1 MIQYLYIKIIH
12 ERRKMSMEQMKAYK
26 FRIYPS
32 EIQKELIEKSF
43 GCTRF
48 IYNNMLAL
56 QIKTYQEEGKSYSK
70 YDLVKM
76 IPSLKKEY
84 EWLKEVDST
93 CLQATIDDL
102 DSAYSNFFREIKK
115 GNNQGFPKFK
125 SKRNPKRS
133 FESKCVNNNIT
144 IKDNLIKLPKLKWV
158 RAKITQSIDGKILNA
173 TVSKTPTG
181 KYFVSLCC
189 KVDIEQLSKVD
200 SNIGIDLGLKEFAIC
215 SNGEIFDNPKWLRK
229 ANYRLKLEQRRLSK
243 MQKFS
248 NNWNKQR
255 IKVAKIHER
264 IVNQRKDY
272 LHKISTKLIRENQI
286 ICLEDLKVSNMMKN
300 HKLAGAISEVSWY
313 EFRRMLEYK
322 AKWYGR
328 NISVI
333 DKTYP
338 SSQLCNVCGYRNK
351 DVKNL
356 GLREWTCPKCR
367 EYHDRDINASINILK
382 EGLRLVSLE
391 QTCKP
396 VNAQCN
402 GTIEQESPSSNVTV
416 GS

>member
-1 MIQYLYIKIIH
+1 
-12 ERRKMSMEQMKAYK
+12 MEQMKAYK

-32 EIQKELIEKSF
+32 EVQKQLIEKSF
-43 GCTRF
+43 GCSRF

-56 QIKTYQEEGKSYSK
+56 QIKTYEEQGKSYSK

-93 CLQATIDDL
+93 CLQAAIDDL
-102 DSAYSNFFREIKK
+102 DSAYQNFFREIKK
-115 GNNQGFPKFK
+115 GNNQGFPKYK

-133 FESKCVNNNIT
+133 FKSKCVNNNI
-144 IKDNLIKLPKLKWV
+144 IVKGNLIKLPKLKWV
-158 RAKITQSIDGKILNA
+158 KAKITQTIDGKILNA

-189 KVDIEQLSKVD
+189 KVDITQLEKVD
-200 SNIGIDLGLKEFAIC
+200 SNIGVDLGLKEFAIC
-215 SNGEIFDNPKWLRK
+215 SSGEVFDNPKWLRK

-255 IKVAKIHER
+255 IKVAKIHEK
-264 IVNQRKDY
+264 IANQRKDY
-272 LHKISTKLIRENQI
+272 LHKISTKLIKENQI
-286 ICLEDLKVSNMMKN
+286 ICIEDLKVSNMVKN
-300 HKLAGAISEVSWY
+300 HKLAKAISEVSWY

-328 NISVI
+328 TISVV

-356 GLREWTCPKCR
+356 GLRKWICECG
-367 EYHDRDINASINILK
+367 EEHDRDINASINILK

-396 VNAQCN
+396 VNA
-402 GTIEQESPSSNVTV
+402 
-416 GS
+416 

>member
-1 MIQYLYIKIIH
+1 
-12 ERRKMSMEQMKAYK
+12 MEQMKAYK

-56 QIKTYQEEGKSYSK
+56 QIKTYEEEGKSYSK

-93 CLQATIDDL
+93 CLQATVDDL
-102 DSAYSNFFREIKK
+102 DSAYQNFFREIKK

-322 AKWYGR
+322 ANWYGR
-328 NISVI
+328 TISVI

-356 GLREWTCPKCR
+356 GLRKWICECG
-367 EYHDRDINASINILK
+367 EEHDRDINASINILK

-396 VNAQCN
+396 VNA
-402 GTIEQESPSSNVTV
+402 
-416 GS
+416 

>member
-1 MIQYLYIKIIH
+1 
-12 ERRKMSMEQMKAYK
+12 MEQMKSYK

-32 EIQKELIEKSF
+32 EPQKQLIEKSF
-43 GCTRF
+43 GCSRF

-56 QIKTYQEEGKSYSK
+56 QIKSYEDHGKYHSK

-76 IPSLKKEY
+76 IPFLKKEY

-102 DSAYSNFFREIKK
+102 DNAYQNFFREIKK

-125 SKRNPKRS
+125 TKRNTKRS

-144 IKDNLIKLPKLKWV
+144 IKDNMIKLPKLKWI
-158 RAKITQSIDGKILNA
+158 RAKITQTIEGKILNA
-173 TVSKTPTG
+173 TVSKTSTG

-189 KVDIEQLSKVD
+189 KVYIEHLLKVD
-200 SNIGIDLGLKEFAIC
+200 PNIGIDLGLKEFAIC
-215 SNGEIFDNPKWLRK
+215 SNGDVFENPKWLRK

-255 IKVAKIHER
+255 IKVATIHER

-272 LHKISTKLIRENQI
+272 LHKISTKIIKENQI
-286 ICLEDLKVSNMMKN
+286 ICLEDLKVSNMIKN

-313 EFRRMLEYK
+313 KFRRMLEYK
-322 AKWYGR
+322 ASWYGR
-328 NISVI
+328 TISVI

-356 GLREWTCPKCR
+356 ALRKWTCECG
-367 EYHDRDINASINILK
+367 EEHDRDVNASKNILK
-382 EGLRLVSLE
+382 EGLRLVSSE
-391 QTCKP
+391 Q
-396 VNAQCN
+396 AY
-402 GTIEQESPSSNVTV
+402 
-416 GS
+416 

>member
-1 MIQYLYIKIIH
+1 
-12 ERRKMSMEQMKAYK
+12 MSMEQMKAYK

-56 QIKTYQEEGKSYSK
+56 QIKTYEEEGKSYSK

-93 CLQATIDDL
+93 CLQATVDDL
-102 DSAYSNFFREIKK
+102 DSAYQNFFREIKK

-322 AKWYGR
+322 ANWYGR
-328 NISVI
+328 TISVI

-396 VNAQCN
+396 VNA
-402 GTIEQESPSSNVTV
+402 
-416 GS
+416 

>member
-1 MIQYLYIKIIH
+1 
-12 ERRKMSMEQMKAYK
+12 MEQMKAYK

-56 QIKTYQEEGKSYSK
+56 QIKTYEEEGKSYSK

-93 CLQATIDDL
+93 CLQATVDDL
-102 DSAYSNFFREIKK
+102 DSAYQNFFREIKK
-115 GNNQGFPKFK
+115 GNNQGFPKYK

-133 FESKCVNNNIT
+133 FESKCVNNNI
-144 IKDNLIKLPKLKWV
+144 IVKGNLIKLPKLKWV
-158 RAKITQSIDGKILNA
+158 KAKITQSIDGKILNA

-255 IKVAKIHER
+255 IKVAKIHEK
-264 IVNQRKDY
+264 IANQRKNY
-272 LHKISTKLIRENQI
+272 LHKISTKLIKENQI
-286 ICLEDLKVSNMMKN
+286 ICIEDLKVSNMVKN
-300 HKLAGAISEVSWY
+300 HKLAKAISEVSWY

-328 NISVI
+328 TISVV

-356 GLREWTCPKCR
+356 GLRKWICECG
-367 EYHDRDINASINILK
+367 EEHDRDVNASINILK

-396 VNAQCN
+396 VNA
-402 GTIEQESPSSNVTV
+402 
-416 GS
+416 

>member
-1 MIQYLYIKIIH
+1 
-12 ERRKMSMEQMKAYK
+12 MSMEQMKAYK

-56 QIKTYQEEGKSYSK
+56 QIKTYEEEGKSYSK

-328 NISVI
+328 TISVI

-396 VNAQCN
+396 VNA
-402 GTIEQESPSSNVTV
+402 
-416 GS
+416 

>member
-1 MIQYLYIKIIH
+1 
-12 ERRKMSMEQMKAYK
+12 MEQMKAYK

-56 QIKTYQEEGKSYSK
+56 QIKTYEEEGKSYSK

-93 CLQATIDDL
+93 CLQATVDDL
-102 DSAYSNFFREIKK
+102 DSAYQNFFREIKK

-133 FESKCVNNNIT
+133 FKSKCVNNNIT

-322 AKWYGR
+322 ANWYGR
-328 NISVI
+328 TISVI

-356 GLREWTCPKCR
+356 GLRKWNCPKCR

-396 VNAQCN
+396 VNA
-402 GTIEQESPSSNVTV
+402 
-416 GS
+416 

>member
-1 MIQYLYIKIIH
+1 
-12 ERRKMSMEQMKAYK
+12 MEQMKAYK

-56 QIKTYQEEGKSYSK
+56 QIKTYEEEGKSYSK

-93 CLQATIDDL
+93 CLQATVDDL
-102 DSAYSNFFREIKK
+102 DSAYQNFFREIKK

-133 FESKCVNNNIT
+133 FKSKCVNNNIT

-322 AKWYGR
+322 ANWYGR
-328 NISVI
+328 TISVI

-356 GLREWTCPKCR
+356 ALRKWTCECG
-367 EYHDRDINASINILK
+367 EEHDRDINASINILK

-396 VNAQCN
+396 VNA
-402 GTIEQESPSSNVTV
+402 
-416 GS
+416 

>member
-1 MIQYLYIKIIH
+1 
-12 ERRKMSMEQMKAYK
+12 MEQMKAYK

-56 QIKTYQEEGKSYSK
+56 QIKTYEEEGKSYSK

-115 GNNQGFPKFK
+115 GNNQGFPKYK

-133 FESKCVNNNIT
+133 FESKCVNNNI
-144 IKDNLIKLPKLKWV
+144 IVKGNLIKLPKLKWV
-158 RAKITQSIDGKILNA
+158 KAKITQTIDGKILNA

-189 KVDIEQLSKVD
+189 KVDITQLEKVD
-200 SNIGIDLGLKEFAIC
+200 SNIGVDLGLKEFAIC
-215 SNGEIFDNPKWLRK
+215 SSGEVFDNPKWLRK

-255 IKVAKIHER
+255 IKVAKIHEK
-264 IVNQRKDY
+264 IANQRKDY
-272 LHKISTKLIRENQI
+272 LHKISTKLIKENQI
-286 ICLEDLKVSNMMKN
+286 ICIEDLKVSNMVKN
-300 HKLAGAISEVSWY
+300 HKLAKAISEVSWY

-328 NISVI
+328 TISVV

-356 GLREWTCPKCR
+356 ALRKWTCECG
-367 EYHDRDINASINILK
+367 EEHDRDVNASINILK

-396 VNAQCN
+396 VNA
-402 GTIEQESPSSNVTV
+402 
-416 GS
+416 

>member
-1 MIQYLYIKIIH
+1 
-12 ERRKMSMEQMKAYK
+12 MEQMKAYK

-56 QIKTYQEEGKSYSK
+56 QIKTYEEEGKSYSK

-133 FESKCVNNNIT
+133 FESKCVNNNI
-144 IKDNLIKLPKLKWV
+144 IVKGNLIKLPKLKWV
-158 RAKITQSIDGKILNA
+158 KAKITQTIDGKILNA

-189 KVDIEQLSKVD
+189 KVDITQLEKVD
-200 SNIGIDLGLKEFAIC
+200 SNIGVDLGLKEFAIC
-215 SNGEIFDNPKWLRK
+215 SSGEVFDNPKWLRK

-255 IKVAKIHER
+255 IKVAKIHEK
-264 IVNQRKDY
+264 IANQRKDY
-272 LHKISTKLIRENQI
+272 LHKISTKLIKENQI
-286 ICLEDLKVSNMMKN
+286 ICIEDLKVSNMVKN
-300 HKLAGAISEVSWY
+300 HKLAKAISEVSWY

-322 AKWYGR
+322 ANWYGR
-328 NISVI
+328 TISVI

-356 GLREWTCPKCR
+356 GLRKWICECG
-367 EYHDRDINASINILK
+367 EEHDRDINASINILK

-396 VNAQCN
+396 VNA
-402 GTIEQESPSSNVTV
+402 
-416 GS
+416 

>member
-1 MIQYLYIKIIH
+1 
-12 ERRKMSMEQMKAYK
+12 MEQMKAYK

-32 EIQKELIEKSF
+32 EAQKQLIEKSF
-43 GCTRF
+43 GCSRF

-56 QIKTYQEEGKSYSK
+56 QIKTYEEQGKSYSK

-115 GNNQGFPKFK
+115 GNNQGFPKYK

-133 FESKCVNNNIT
+133 FESKCVNNNI
-144 IKDNLIKLPKLKWV
+144 IVKGNLIKLPKLKWV
-158 RAKITQSIDGKILNA
+158 KAKITQTIDGKILNA

-189 KVDIEQLSKVD
+189 KVDITQLEKVD
-200 SNIGIDLGLKEFAIC
+200 SNIGVDLGLKEFAIC
-215 SNGEIFDNPKWLRK
+215 SSGEVFDNPKWLRK

-255 IKVAKIHER
+255 IKVAKIHEK
-264 IVNQRKDY
+264 IANQRKDY
-272 LHKISTKLIRENQI
+272 LHKISTKLIKENQI
-286 ICLEDLKVSNMMKN
+286 ICIEDLKVSNMVKN
-300 HKLAGAISEVSWY
+300 HKLAKAISEVSWY

-328 NISVI
+328 TISVV

-356 GLREWTCPKCR
+356 GLRKWICECG
-367 EYHDRDINASINILK
+367 EEHDRDINASINILK

-396 VNAQCN
+396 VNA
-402 GTIEQESPSSNVTV
+402 
-416 GS
+416 

>member
-1 MIQYLYIKIIH
+1 
-12 ERRKMSMEQMKAYK
+12 MEQMKAYK

-43 GCTRF
+43 GRTRF
-48 IYNNMLAL
+48 TYNNMLAL
-56 QIKTYQEEGKSYSK
+56 QIKTYEEEGKSYSK

-115 GNNQGFPKFK
+115 GNNQGFPKYK

-144 IKDNLIKLPKLKWV
+144 VKGNLIKLPKLKWV
-158 RAKITQSIDGKILNA
+158 KAKITQTIDGKILNA

-189 KVDIEQLSKVD
+189 KVDITQLEKVD
-200 SNIGIDLGLKEFAIC
+200 SNIGVDLGLKEFAIC
-215 SNGEIFDNPKWLRK
+215 SSGEVFDNPKWLRK

-255 IKVAKIHER
+255 IKVAKIHEK
-264 IVNQRKDY
+264 IANQRKDY
-272 LHKISTKLIRENQI
+272 LHKISTKLIKENQI
-286 ICLEDLKVSNMMKN
+286 ICIEDLKVSNMVKN
-300 HKLAGAISEVSWY
+300 HKLAKAISEVSWY

-328 NISVI
+328 TISVV

-356 GLREWTCPKCR
+356 GLRKWICECG
-367 EYHDRDINASINILK
+367 EEHDRDINASINILK

-396 VNAQCN
+396 VNA
-402 GTIEQESPSSNVTV
+402 
-416 GS
+416 

>member
-1 MIQYLYIKIIH
+1 
-12 ERRKMSMEQMKAYK
+12 MEQMKAYK

-56 QIKTYQEEGKSYSK
+56 QIKTYEEESKSYSK

-93 CLQATIDDL
+93 CLQATVDDL
-102 DSAYSNFFREIKK
+102 DSAYQNFFREIKK

-133 FESKCVNNNIT
+133 FKSKCVNNNIT

-322 AKWYGR
+322 ANWYGR
-328 NISVI
+328 TISVI

-396 VNAQCN
+396 VNA
-402 GTIEQESPSSNVTV
+402 
-416 GS
+416 

>member
-1 MIQYLYIKIIH
+1 
-12 ERRKMSMEQMKAYK
+12 MEQMKAYK

-32 EIQKELIEKSF
+32 EIQKELIEKTF

-56 QIKTYQEEGKSYSK
+56 QIKTYEEEGKSYSK

-102 DSAYSNFFREIKK
+102 DSAYQNFFREIKK

-133 FESKCVNNNIT
+133 FKSKCVNNNIT
-144 IKDNLIKLPKLKWV
+144 IKGNLIKLPKLKWV

-322 AKWYGR
+322 ANWYGR
-328 NISVI
+328 TISVI

-356 GLREWTCPKCR
+356 GLRKWNCPKCR

-396 VNAQCN
+396 VNA
-402 GTIEQESPSSNVTV
+402 
-416 GS
+416 

>member
-1 MIQYLYIKIIH
+1 
-12 ERRKMSMEQMKAYK
+12 MEQMKAYK

-32 EIQKELIEKSF
+32 EIQKELIEKTF

-56 QIKTYQEEGKSYSK
+56 QIKTYEEEGKSYSK

-102 DSAYSNFFREIKK
+102 DSAYQNFFREIKK
-115 GNNQGFPKFK
+115 GNNQWFPKFK

-133 FESKCVNNNIT
+133 FKSKCVNNNIT
-144 IKDNLIKLPKLKWV
+144 IKGNLIKLPKLKWV

-322 AKWYGR
+322 ANWYGR
-328 NISVI
+328 TISVI

-356 GLREWTCPKCR
+356 GLRKWNCPKCR
-367 EYHDRDINASINILK
+367 EYHDRDINGSINILK

-396 VNAQCN
+396 VNA
-402 GTIEQESPSSNVTV
+402 
-416 GS
+416 

>member
-1 MIQYLYIKIIH
+1 
-12 ERRKMSMEQMKAYK
+12 MEQMKAYK

-32 EIQKELIEKSF
+32 EIQKQLIEKSF

-48 IYNNMLAL
+48 VYNHMLAL
-56 QIKTYQEEGKSYSK
+56 QIKTYEEQGKSHSK

-76 IPSLKKEY
+76 IPSLKKEH

-93 CLQATIDDL
+93 CLQASIDDL
-102 DSAYSNFFREIKK
+102 DSAYQNFFREIKK

-125 SKRNPKRS
+125 TKRNPKRS

-144 IKDNLIKLPKLKWV
+144 IKDNLIKLPKLKWIK
-158 RAKITQSIDGKILNA
+158 AKITQTIDGKILNA
-173 TVSKTPTG
+173 TVSKTSTE

-189 KVDIEQLSKVD
+189 KVDIEQLPKID

-215 SNGEIFDNPKWLRK
+215 SNGDIFHNPKWLRK
-229 ANYRLKLEQRRLSK
+229 ANYRLKIEQRRLSK
-243 MQKFS
+243 MQKGS

-255 IKVAKIHER
+255 IKVAKIYER
-264 IVNQRKDY
+264 IANQRKDF
-272 LHKISTKLIRENQI
+272 LHKLSTKLIKENQI
-286 ICLEDLKVSNMMKN
+286 ICLEDLQVSNMLKN

-322 AKWYGR
+322 ANWYGR
-328 NISVI
+328 TISVI
-333 DKTYP
+333 NKTYP

-356 GLREWTCPKCR
+356 ALRNWTCPSCGTS
-367 EYHDRDINASINILK
+367 HDRDINASINILN
-382 EGLRLVSLE
+382 EGLRLMRLE
-391 QTCKP
+391 QP
-396 VNAQCN
+396 
-402 GTIEQESPSSNVTV
+402 
-416 GS
+416 

>member
-1 MIQYLYIKIIH
+1 
-12 ERRKMSMEQMKAYK
+12 MEQMKAYK

-56 QIKTYQEEGKSYSK
+56 QIKTYEEEGKSYSK

-133 FESKCVNNNIT
+133 FESKCVNNNI
-144 IKDNLIKLPKLKWV
+144 IVKGNLIKLPKLKWV
-158 RAKITQSIDGKILNA
+158 KAKITQTIDGKILNA

-189 KVDIEQLSKVD
+189 KVDITQLEKVD
-200 SNIGIDLGLKEFAIC
+200 SNIGVDLGLKEFAIC
-215 SNGEIFDNPKWLRK
+215 SSGEVFDNPKWLRK

-255 IKVAKIHER
+255 IKVAKIHEK
-264 IVNQRKDY
+264 IANQRKDY
-272 LHKISTKLIRENQI
+272 LHKISTKLIKENQI
-286 ICLEDLKVSNMMKN
+286 ICIEDLKVSNMVKN
-300 HKLAGAISEVSWY
+300 HKLAKAISEVSWY

-328 NISVI
+328 TISVV

-356 GLREWTCPKCR
+356 GLRKWICECG
-367 EYHDRDINASINILK
+367 EEHDRDINASINILK

-396 VNAQCN
+396 VNA
-402 GTIEQESPSSNVTV
+402 
-416 GS
+416 

>member
-1 MIQYLYIKIIH
+1 
-12 ERRKMSMEQMKAYK
+12 MEQMKAYK

-56 QIKTYQEEGKSYSK
+56 QIKTYEEEGKSYSK

-93 CLQATIDDL
+93 CLQATVDDL
-102 DSAYSNFFREIKK
+102 DSAYQNFFREIKK

-133 FESKCVNNNIT
+133 FKSKCVNNNIT

-322 AKWYGR
+322 ANWYGR
-328 NISVI
+328 TISVI

-396 VNAQCN
+396 VNA
-402 GTIEQESPSSNVTV
+402 
-416 GS
+416 

>member
-1 MIQYLYIKIIH
+1 
-12 ERRKMSMEQMKAYK
+12 MEQMKAYK

-56 QIKTYQEEGKSYSK
+56 QIKTYEEESKSYSK

-102 DSAYSNFFREIKK
+102 DSAYQNFFREIKK

-333 DKTYP
+333 DKPYP

-356 GLREWTCPKCR
+356 ALRKWICECG
-367 EYHDRDINASINILK
+367 EEHDRDINASINILK

-396 VNAQCN
+396 VNA
-402 GTIEQESPSSNVTV
+402 
-416 GS
+416 